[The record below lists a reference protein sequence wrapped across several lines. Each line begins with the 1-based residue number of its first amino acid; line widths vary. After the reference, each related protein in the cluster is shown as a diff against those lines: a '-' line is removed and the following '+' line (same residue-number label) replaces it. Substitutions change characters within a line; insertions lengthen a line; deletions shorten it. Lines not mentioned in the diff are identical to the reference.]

1 MSLKM
6 QGRIQLNVVLMS
18 LLFSL
23 VLLLSNSMVFAAQG
37 GGGMTGGMGLH
48 HASPPPRPEPL
59 PPFAAAVVSF
69 AMDGVSKAG
78 ETVTFALEV
87 ATSGS
92 GSRPVPWVVF
102 LHDRMNGTTKAL
114 AAKITPDVSAGAT
127 FTEKITWKALPGY
140 FEFYA
145 YVDPQQSLGETLE
158 EQADNRSKTLSRQFS
173 DWMGWSEAFRPEIQS
188 VMKRWIAD
196 ATIGGQQTLP
206 DRITSVRP
214 NSSLLPGYVADG
226 VMNAVSDAWMKWAR
240 SIEVPDTT
248 AKGPVA
254 LASLRQ
260 SPLSLEPS
268 QLAASIKSQVGPASG
283 WEGGEAAI
291 ENLSGSIH
299 SMFKEWRQRAVVV
312 STGSGR
318 YRFDGVFGE

>member
-1 MSLKM
+1 MSLNV
-6 QGRIQLNVVLMS
+6 QGKNLNYLLMMAV
-18 LLFSL
+18 LLFSGA
-23 VLLLSNSMVFAAQG
+23 MVSTVQAMGDMSG
-37 GGGMTGGMGLH
+37 GGGMGSH
-48 HASPPPRPEPL
+48 HPSPPPVTGPL
-59 PPFAAAVVSF
+59 PPFSASAASF

-78 ETVTFALEV
+78 ETVTFILEV
-87 ATSGS
+87 ATSGA
-92 GSRPVPWVVF
+92 GSRPIPWAIF
-102 LHDRMNGTTKAL
+102 LHDRMNGTTKAI
-114 AAKITPDVSAGAT
+114 AAKITPDVPAGSSL
-127 FTEKITWKALPGY
+127 TEKITWKALPGY

-158 EQADNRSKTLSRQFS
+158 EQADNRSKTLNRQFS

-188 VMKRWIAD
+188 AIKRWIAD

-206 DRITSVRP
+206 DKIAPVLSLSP
-214 NSSLLPGYVADG
+214 LLPGYVADG
-226 VMNAVSDAWMKWAR
+226 VMNAVSDAWMKWAG

-291 ENLSGSIH
+291 ENISGSIH

-312 STGSGR
+312 SKGSGR